1 MSMKEMV
8 LSHLDENKDFYKD
21 VAHYIWE
28 NPEIGYQEFKASE
41 KLMDILEKEGFQI
54 EKSAAGLET
63 AFVATKKGNGE
74 GPTIAIMSEY
84 DALVGI
90 GHACGHNLFSVS
102 SVAAAI
108 AVGKVMDKLPGTLK
122 LIGTPAEEGCVSDA
136 GAKAIMIREGV
147 FDGVD
152 AAMMCHAEGRNI
164 VRRCLVASAV
174 LKVEFHGKAAHAGG
188 SPHEG
193 INALTAGML
202 MINNINGIR
211 QQFLPRVSVNPV
223 IEEGGVGANTI
234 PDKCVLD
241 LSIRADKKE
250 VLNDVLQKVENC
262 AKAAALVTGC
272 SYECKSDKEIF
283 EDLIPNEV
291 LSKAFQNAFD
301 ELGVTYLE
309 KEEANYA
316 WDVGNV
322 SYVCPTIGPYI
333 KIGPESLVGHTD
345 GFREASNSE
354 EGYKGMILGAKAM
367 ALTTLDYLT
376 SKDIQAAAAQ
386 EFSETKAK

>member
-1 MSMKEMV
+1 MNSKEII
-8 LSHLDENKDFYKD
+8 LNHLDGNKDFYKD

-28 NPEIGYQEFKASE
+28 NPEIGYKEYKASE
-41 KLMDILEKEGFQI
+41 KLMGILEKEGFTI
-54 EKSAAGLET
+54 EKGVAGLDT

-74 GPTIAIMSEY
+74 GPTLAIMSEY

-108 AVGKVMDKLPGTLK
+108 ALGKEMERLPGTLK
-122 LIGTPAEEGCVSDA
+122 LIGTPAEEGCVSNA

-147 FDGVD
+147 FEGVD

-174 LKVEFHGKAAHAGG
+174 LKVEFNGKAAHAGG

-241 LSIRADKKE
+241 LSVRADKKE
-250 VLNDVLQKVENC
+250 VLKDVLQKVENC

-272 SYECKSDKEIF
+272 TYECKSDKEIF
-283 EDLIPNEV
+283 EDLVPNEA
-291 LSKAFQNAFD
+291 LSQAFQNVFD
-301 ELGVTYLE
+301 SLGVTYLE

-333 KIGPESLVGHTD
+333 KIGPETLVGHTD
-345 GFREASNSE
+345 GFREASDSD
-354 EGYKGMILGAKAM
+354 EGYKGLILGAKAM
-367 ALTTLDYLT
+367 ALTGLEYL
-376 SKDIQAAAAQ
+376 SNEKLQKEAKE
-386 EFSETKAK
+386 EFLNTKA